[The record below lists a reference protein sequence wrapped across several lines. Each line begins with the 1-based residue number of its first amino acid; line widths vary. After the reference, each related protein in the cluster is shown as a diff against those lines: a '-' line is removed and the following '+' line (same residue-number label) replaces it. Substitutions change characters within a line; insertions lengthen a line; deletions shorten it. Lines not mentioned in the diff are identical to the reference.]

1 MKNKAQKTTFFY
13 ENTERIRIDVLLS
26 EGFPDFT
33 RSHYKTMILNGQVLV
48 NGRRIKPNFLV
59 SSGDEISVEKQPPKP
74 VDVKPENIPLDIV
87 YEDNDIIVINKA
99 RGMVVHP
106 APGHESGTLVN
117 ALLYHATHLSGIN
130 GELRPGIVHR
140 IDKDTTGLM
149 VAAKNDAAHVSL
161 ASQIEHKEAH
171 RIYQALVHG
180 GFKDESGTV
189 DAPVGRHRTDRKMM
203 AVVPNGREA
212 RTHYRVLKAYEG
224 YTLLELKLD
233 TGRTHQI
240 RVHMKYIGHPV
251 ACDSVYGVKH
261 EKLGFD
267 KQLLHAESLTI
278 THPKTGKS
286 MTFHAPLP
294 DDFQAILKKLK
305 PKT

>member
-1 MKNKAQKTTFFY
+1 MKNKAKKIKFY
-13 ENTERIRIDVLLS
+13 YDNPERIRIDVMLS
-26 EGFPDFT
+26 EGLPEFT

-48 NGRRIKPNFLV
+48 NGRRIKPNYQV

-74 VDVKPENIPLDIV
+74 VDVMPENIPIDIV
-87 YEDNDIIVINKA
+87 YEDDDIIIVNKA

-106 APGHESGTLVN
+106 APGNENGTLVN
-117 ALLYHATHLSGIN
+117 ALLYHVKNLSGIN

-149 VAAKNDAAHVSL
+149 VVAKNDTAHVSL
-161 ASQIEHKEAH
+161 AAQIEHKKAS

-180 GFKDESGTV
+180 GFKTESGIV
-189 DAPVGRHRTDRKMM
+189 DAPVGRHKINRKMM
-203 AVVPNGREA
+203 AVVPNGRPA
-212 RTHYRVLKAYEG
+212 RTHYKVLRAYAG

-240 RVHMKYIGHPV
+240 RVHMKHIGHPV
-251 ACDSVYGVKH
+251 ACDPVYGIKN

-278 THPKTGKS
+278 THPKTDEI

-294 DDFQAILKKLK
+294 DDFKAVLKKLK
-305 PKT
+305 PKE